1 MQLNN
6 SKIYNRLKS
15 RQTSLAVVGLGYV
28 GLPVLMEFS
37 RHFNV
42 IGYDIDH
49 CRINYLR
56 NSLKCPDSSIKLTEC
71 EKDLSEASFYIVTVQ
86 TPIDSNRNPDLSKL
100 IAATETIGKHLQPG
114 SYVIFESSVHPGCTE
129 NICIPLLEQTS
140 GLSAG
145 IDFKVGYSPERINP
159 NDDSHTFSNTVK
171 IVSATD
177 SEALEEISA
186 VYQLVIKAGIHKA
199 PDIKTAEAAKMLE
212 NTQRNVNIALIN
224 ELSKLYSSIGID
236 TYSVIEAAATK
247 WNFAN
252 YYPGLV
258 GGHCIPVDPFYLVS
272 QAENAGID
280 VPLIKTA
287 CSVNENMGFYIIRQ
301 AYQMLTRQ
309 SETNKQLKA
318 LVMGVTYKENIDD
331 IRNTPAITMIKQLE
345 QMSVSVDAVDPLANP
360 DKVMDT
366 YGITLSKSLQ
376 PPYDLIIT
384 TVGHD
389 EYKNLDDSFF
399 RSIAKSENSLLV
411 DIRAIYRGKIKSL
424 RYMTL

>member
-140 GLSAG
+140 GLSVG

-318 LVMGVTYKENIDD
+318 LVMGVT
-331 IRNTPAITMIKQLE
+331 
-345 QMSVSVDAVDPLANP
+345 
-360 DKVMDT
+360 
-366 YGITLSKSLQ
+366 
-376 PPYDLIIT
+376 
-384 TVGHD
+384 
-389 EYKNLDDSFF
+389 
-399 RSIAKSENSLLV
+399 
-411 DIRAIYRGKIKSL
+411 
-424 RYMTL
+424 

>member
-1 MQLNN
+1 M
-6 SKIYNRLKS
+6 
-15 RQTSLAVVGLGYV
+15 
-28 GLPVLMEFS
+28 
-37 RHFNV
+37 
-42 IGYDIDH
+42 
-49 CRINYLR
+49 
-56 NSLKCPDSSIKLTEC
+56 
-71 EKDLSEASFYIVTVQ
+71 
-86 TPIDSNRNPDLSKL
+86 
-100 IAATETIGKHLQPG
+100 
-114 SYVIFESSVHPGCTE
+114 HPGCTE

-376 PPYDLIIT
+376 TALT
-384 TVGHD
+384 T
-389 EYKNLDDSFF
+389 L
-399 RSIAKSENSLLV
+399 SLQP
-411 DIRAIYRGKIKSL
+411 
-424 RYMTL
+424 

>member
-1 MQLNN
+1 
-6 SKIYNRLKS
+6 
-15 RQTSLAVVGLGYV
+15 
-28 GLPVLMEFS
+28 
-37 RHFNV
+37 
-42 IGYDIDH
+42 
-49 CRINYLR
+49 
-56 NSLKCPDSSIKLTEC
+56 
-71 EKDLSEASFYIVTVQ
+71 
-86 TPIDSNRNPDLSKL
+86 
-100 IAATETIGKHLQPG
+100 
-114 SYVIFESSVHPGCTE
+114 
-129 NICIPLLEQTS
+129 
-140 GLSAG
+140 
-145 IDFKVGYSPERINP
+145 
-159 NDDSHTFSNTVK
+159 
-171 IVSATD
+171 
-177 SEALEEISA
+177 
-186 VYQLVIKAGIHKA
+186 
-199 PDIKTAEAAKMLE
+199 MLE

-384 TVGHD
+384 TVGH
-389 EYKNLDDSFF
+389 E
-399 RSIAKSENSLLV
+399 RI
-411 DIRAIYRGKIKSL
+411 
-424 RYMTL
+424 

>member
-159 NDDSHTFSNTVK
+159 NDYYHTF
-171 IVSATD
+171 
-177 SEALEEISA
+177 
-186 VYQLVIKAGIHKA
+186 
-199 PDIKTAEAAKMLE
+199 
-212 NTQRNVNIALIN
+212 
-224 ELSKLYSSIGID
+224 
-236 TYSVIEAAATK
+236 
-247 WNFAN
+247 
-252 YYPGLV
+252 
-258 GGHCIPVDPFYLVS
+258 
-272 QAENAGID
+272 
-280 VPLIKTA
+280 
-287 CSVNENMGFYIIRQ
+287 
-301 AYQMLTRQ
+301 
-309 SETNKQLKA
+309 
-318 LVMGVTYKENIDD
+318 
-331 IRNTPAITMIKQLE
+331 
-345 QMSVSVDAVDPLANP
+345 
-360 DKVMDT
+360 
-366 YGITLSKSLQ
+366 
-376 PPYDLIIT
+376 
-384 TVGHD
+384 
-389 EYKNLDDSFF
+389 
-399 RSIAKSENSLLV
+399 
-411 DIRAIYRGKIKSL
+411 
-424 RYMTL
+424 